1 MNKKP
6 ISKIIRLGK
15 VKEFALSNLQEA
27 DPAYDIELGDTVE
40 ITVIGKVAKSADA
53 GENLFS
59 FSREFAVDPKDAFV
73 KSVKKWEAE
82 EKEKAEEDSREN
94 EVEADIA
101 KVGRRRAK
109 VTA

>member
-6 ISKIIRLGK
+6 ISKIIQLGK
-15 VKEFALSNLQEA
+15 VKEFALSDLQEA
-27 DPAYDIELGDTVE
+27 DPAFNIDLGDTVE
-40 ITVIGKVAKSADA
+40 ITVIGRVVRSADM
-53 GENLFS
+53 GENLFA
-59 FSREFAVDPKDAFV
+59 FSREFAVESKDAFV